1 MTFIEVKEMFMKRFK
16 SVKEI
21 YRNESKK
28 GICTTVILHCG
39 AKGVIRLADGETDDF
54 EKSILWAFAK
64 ATKETHMVKAY
75 TTTINKD
82 TLLMQMAK
90 VRNNSPHNRYGFGV
104 AIPQPLSIGYT
115 MSMMDR

>member
-28 GICTTVILHCG
+28 GICTTVILTCG
-39 AKGVIRLADGETDDF
+39 AKGVIKLADGETDDF

-64 ATKETHMVKAY
+64 ATKETHLVKVSV
-75 TTTINKD
+75 NQD
-82 TLLMQMAK
+82 TLLMRMMKERA
-90 VRNNSPHNRYGFGV
+90 NSPHNRYGFGV
-104 AIPQPLSIGYT
+104 AIPQPLSIGYA